1 MEILVLFIGAGALLI
16 TVEFQRAAGVHGLAG
31 HVRAP
36 SSPQASGGGT
46 R

>member
-16 TVEFQRAAGVHGLAG
+16 TVEFQRAAGVHGLVG
-31 HVRAP
+31 QVRAP
-36 SSPQASGGGT
+36 SSPRASGGGT